1 MANYIDIKTNSQIN
15 NLTVDSSTLH
25 VDSANNRVGVGTTTP
40 SVTFEVVGSILAD
53 SIALDAS
60 FTPTNAVDVTTKA
73 YVDSEITGAINTSA
87 AGLQATS
94 EKGQANGYA
103 SLDSNAKVPAAQLPS
118 YVDDVAEYA
127 NEASFPSTGETGKL
141 YIDQSDG
148 DIFRWSGSAYV
159 QINNAVSTSDSATQ
173 LATARDFSI
182 SGDVT
187 ASAVSFNGTG
197 DVVLSTT
204 LPEASVTQ
212 HEAALTIAQ
221 SQVTSLTTDL
231 ASKVDDTQISAYGLT
246 LVDDAD
252 AAAARTTLGL
262 GSAAITASGDY
273 ATAAQGATAD
283 TALQS
288 VTESHVTAHEAA
300 LTIAE
305 SQVTGLTAKL
315 ATKADA
321 SSLHAVATSGAYS
334 DLSGTPTNVSD
345 FTNDSAFI
353 SDITAENVGDL
364 ADVSITSAS
373 NKDALVYNGSAWV
386 NNANVS
392 FGKWDTTA
400 KTSSFSI
407 SSAEYW
413 QGFFVDTSSA
423 AVTVTL
429 PGSPASGELVKIV
442 DVGGNASTNNITIGR
457 NNNNI
462 QGDASDLTVAVN
474 RAGFELM
481 FIASYGWVL
490 TNK

>member
-15 NLTVDSSTLH
+15 NLTVDSTTLH
-25 VDSANNRVGVGTTTP
+25 VDSANNRVGIGTITP
-40 SVTFEVVGSILAD
+40 SVELEIVGGILAD

-60 FTPTNAVDVTTKA
+60 FTPTNATDVTTKS
-73 YVDSEITGAINTSA
+73 YVDSEISTAVSNSA
-87 AGLQATS
+87 SNLQATS

-103 SLDSNAKVPAAQLPS
+103 SLDSNAKVPASQLPS

-127 NEASFPSTGETGKL
+127 NQASFPTTGETGKL
-141 YIDQSDG
+141 YIDQANG
-148 DIFRWSGSAYV
+148 DIYRWSGSSYV
-159 QINNAVSTSDSATQ
+159 QINNAVSSADQATQ
-173 LATARDFSI
+173 LATARDFSL

-187 ASAVSFNGTG
+187 ASAVSFDGTAN
-197 DVVLSTT
+197 VVLSTT
-204 LPEASVTQ
+204 VPEASVTQ

-221 SQVTSLTTDL
+221 SQVTNLTTDL

-252 AAAARTTLGL
+252 AATARTTLGL
-262 GSAAITASGDY
+262 GSAATTAASDY
-273 ATAAQGATAD
+273 ATAAQGAKAD
-283 TALQS
+283 TALQNINS
-288 VTESHVTAHEAA
+288 ESIDELSDVTITS
-300 LTIAE
+300 
-305 SQVTGLTAKL
+305 
-315 ATKADA
+315 A
-321 SSLHAVATSGAYS
+321 SSGQVIKHDGSNFVNAQLAYT
-334 DLSGTPTNVSD
+334 DLSGVPTNVSD

-353 SDITAENVGDL
+353 SDITNENIGDL
-364 ADVSITSAS
+364 SDVTITSAS

-386 NNANVS
+386 NNGNVS
-392 FGKWDTTA
+392 FGKWDTTV
-400 KTSSFSI
+400 KTSSFSV

-413 QGFFVDTSSA
+413 QGFFIDTTSA

-429 PGSPASGELVKIV
+429 PGSPSSGELVKIV
-442 DVGGNASTNNITIGR
+442 DVGGNASTNNITIAR

>member
-15 NLTVDSSTLH
+15 NLTVDSTTLH
-25 VDSANNRVGVGTTTP
+25 VDSANNRVGIGTITP
-40 SVTFEVVGSILAD
+40 SVELEIVGGILAD

-60 FTPTNAVDVTTKA
+60 FTPTNATDVTTKS
-73 YVDSEITGAINTSA
+73 YVDSEISSAVSTSA

-103 SLDSNAKVPAAQLPS
+103 SLDSNAKVPASQLPS

-127 NEASFPSTGETGKL
+127 NQASFPTTGETGKL
-141 YIDQSDG
+141 YIDQANG
-148 DIFRWSGSAYV
+148 DIYRWSGSSYV
-159 QINNAVSTSDSATQ
+159 QINNAVSSADQATQ
-173 LATARDFSI
+173 LATARDFSL

-187 ASAVSFNGTG
+187 ASAVSFDGTAN
-197 DVVLSTT
+197 VVLSTT
-204 LPEASVTQ
+204 VPEASVTQ

-221 SQVTSLTTDL
+221 SQVTNLTTDL

-252 AAAARTTLGL
+252 AATARATLGL
-262 GSAAITASGDY
+262 GSAATTAASDY
-273 ATAAQGATAD
+273 ATAAQGAKAD
-283 TALQS
+283 TALQNINS
-288 VTESHVTAHEAA
+288 ESIDELSDVTITS
-300 LTIAE
+300 
-305 SQVTGLTAKL
+305 
-315 ATKADA
+315 A
-321 SSLHAVATSGAYS
+321 SSGQVIKHDGSNFVNAQLAYT
-334 DLSGTPTNVSD
+334 DLSGVPTNVSD

-353 SDITAENVGDL
+353 SDITNENIGDL
-364 ADVSITSAS
+364 SDVTITSAS

-392 FGKWDTTA
+392 FGKWDTTV
-400 KTSSFSI
+400 KTSSFSV

-413 QGFFVDTSSA
+413 QGFFIDTTSA

-429 PGSPASGELVKIV
+429 PGSPSSGELVKIV
-442 DVGGNASTNNITIGR
+442 DVGGNASTNNITIAR

>member
-15 NLTVDSSTLH
+15 NLTVDSTTLH
-25 VDSANNRVGVGTTTP
+25 VDSANNRVGIGTITP
-40 SVTFEVVGSILAD
+40 SVELEIVGGILAD

-60 FTPTNAVDVTTKA
+60 FTPTNATDVTTKS
-73 YVDSEITGAINTSA
+73 YVDSEISSAVSTSA

-103 SLDSNAKVPAAQLPS
+103 SLDSNAKVPASQLPS

-127 NEASFPSTGETGKL
+127 NQASFPTTGETGKL
-141 YIDQSDG
+141 YIDQANG
-148 DIFRWSGSAYV
+148 DIYRWSGSSYV
-159 QINNAVSTSDSATQ
+159 QINNAVSSADQATQ
-173 LATARDFSI
+173 LATARDFSL

-187 ASAVSFNGTG
+187 ASAVSFDGTAN
-197 DVVLSTT
+197 VVLSTT
-204 LPEASVTQ
+204 VPEASVTQ

-221 SQVTSLTTDL
+221 SQVTNLTTDL

-252 AAAARTTLGL
+252 AATARATLGL
-262 GSAAITASGDY
+262 GSAATTAASDY
-273 ATAAQGATAD
+273 ATAAQGAKAD
-283 TALQS
+283 TALQNINS
-288 VTESHVTAHEAA
+288 ESIDELSDVTITS
-300 LTIAE
+300 
-305 SQVTGLTAKL
+305 
-315 ATKADA
+315 A
-321 SSLHAVATSGAYS
+321 SSGQVIKHDGSNFVNAQLAYS
-334 DLSGTPTNVSD
+334 DLSGVPTNVSD

-353 SDITAENVGDL
+353 SDITNENIGDL
-364 ADVSITSAS
+364 SDVTITSAS

-386 NNANVS
+386 NNGNVS
-392 FGKWDTTA
+392 FGKWDTTV
-400 KTSSFSI
+400 KTSSFSV

-413 QGFFVDTSSA
+413 QGFFIDTTSA

-429 PGSPASGELVKIV
+429 PGSPSSGELVKIV
-442 DVGGNASTNNITIGR
+442 DVGGNASTNNITIAR

>member
-15 NLTVDSSTLH
+15 NLTVDSTTLH
-25 VDSANNRVGVGTTTP
+25 VDSANNRVGIGTITP
-40 SVTFEVVGSILAD
+40 SVELEIVGGILAD

-60 FTPTNAVDVTTKA
+60 FTPTNATDVTTKS
-73 YVDSEITGAINTSA
+73 YVDTEISSAVSTSA

-103 SLDSNAKVPAAQLPS
+103 SLDSNAKVPASQLPS

-127 NEASFPSTGETGKL
+127 NQASFPTTGETGKL
-141 YIDQSDG
+141 YIDQANG
-148 DIFRWSGSAYV
+148 DIYRWTGSSYV
-159 QINNAVSTSDSATQ
+159 QINNAVSSADQATQ
-173 LATARDFSI
+173 LSNARDFSLT
-182 SGDVT
+182 GDVT

-197 DVVLSTT
+197 DVALSTT
-204 LPEASVTQ
+204 VPEASVTQ

-221 SQVTSLTTDL
+221 SQVTNLTTDL

-252 AAAARTTLGL
+252 AATARTTLGL
-262 GSAAITASGDY
+262 GSAATTAAGDY
-273 ATAAQGATAD
+273 ATAAQGAKAD
-283 TALQS
+283 TALQNINS
-288 VTESHVTAHEAA
+288 ESIDELSDVTITS
-300 LTIAE
+300 
-305 SQVTGLTAKL
+305 
-315 ATKADA
+315 A
-321 SSLHAVATSGAYS
+321 SSGQVIRHDGSSFVNAQLAYT

-353 SDITAENVGDL
+353 SDITNENIGDL
-364 ADVSITSAS
+364 SDVTITSAS

-386 NNANVS
+386 NNSNVS
-392 FGKWDTTA
+392 FGKWDTTV
-400 KTSSFSI
+400 KTSSFSV

-413 QGFFVDTSSA
+413 QGFFIDTTSA

-429 PGSPASGELVKIV
+429 PGSPSSGELVKIV
-442 DVGGNASTNNITIGR
+442 DVGGNAASNNITIAR
-457 NNNNI
+457 NGNNI
-462 QGDASDLTVAVN
+462 QGDASDLTVATS

-481 FIASYGWVL
+481 FINSYGWVL

>member
-15 NLTVDSSTLH
+15 NLTVDTTTLH
-25 VDSANNRVGVGTTTP
+25 VDSANNKVGIGTINP
-40 SVTFEVVGSILAD
+40 SVELEVVGNILAQ
-53 SIALDAS
+53 SISLDPSYLPA
-60 FTPTNAVDVTTKA
+60 NAEDVANKG
-73 YVDSEITGAINTSA
+73 YVDSEISLAVNTSA
-87 AGLQATS
+87 SSLQATS

-103 SLDSNAKVPAAQLPS
+103 SLDSNAKVPASQLPS

-127 NEASFPSTGETGKL
+127 NEASFPTTGETGKL

-173 LATARDFSI
+173 LATARDFSL

-197 DVVLSTT
+197 NVVLSTSV
-204 LPEASVTQ
+204 PEASVTQ
-212 HEAALTIAQ
+212 HEGALTIAQ
-221 SQVTSLTTDL
+221 SQVTNLTTDL
-231 ASKVDDTQISAYGLT
+231 ASKVDDSQISAFGLT

-252 AAAARTTLGL
+252 AATARTTLGL
-262 GSAAITASGDY
+262 GSAALTASGDY
-273 ATAAQGATAD
+273 ATAAQGAKAD
-283 TALQS
+283 TALQNINSES
-288 VTESHVTAHEAA
+288 VGDLSDVTITSAS
-300 LTIAE
+300 TG
-305 SQVTGLTAKL
+305 QVVRHNGSGFVNAQL
-315 ATKADA
+315 AYT
-321 SSLHAVATSGAYS
+321 
-334 DLSGTPTNVSD
+334 DLSGVPTNVSD

-353 SDITAENVGDL
+353 SDITSENIGDL
-364 ADVSITSAS
+364 SDVSITSAS

-386 NNANVS
+386 NNGNVS
-392 FGKWDTTA
+392 YGKWDTTV
-400 KTSSFSI
+400 KTSSFTV

-413 QGFFVDTSSA
+413 QGFFVDTTTA

-429 PGSPASGELVKIV
+429 PTSPSSGELIKIV
-442 DVGGNASTNNITIGR
+442 DVGGNASVNNITIAR
-457 NNNNI
+457 SNNNI

>member
-103 SLDSNAKVPAAQLPS
+103 SLDSNAKVPASQLPS

-127 NEASFPSTGETGKL
+127 NEASFPTTGETGKL

-173 LATARDFSI
+173 LATARDFSLT
-182 SGDVT
+182 GDVT

-197 DVVLSTT
+197 DVTLSTSV
-204 LPEASVTQ
+204 PEASVTQ
-212 HEAALTIAQ
+212 HEGALTIAQ
-221 SQVTSLTTDL
+221 SQVTNLTTDL
-231 ASKVDDTQISAYGLT
+231 ASKVDDSQISAYGLT

-252 AAAARTTLGL
+252 AAAARATLGL
-262 GSAAITASGDY
+262 GSASTTAASAY
-273 ATAAQGATAD
+273 ATAAQGALAD
-283 TALQS
+283 TALQNINNEEIGDLNGVS
-288 VTESHVTAHEAA
+288 ITSPV
-300 LTIAE
+300 
-305 SQVTGLTAKL
+305 AKQTLRHNGAGFVNAQL
-315 ATKADA
+315 AYT
-321 SSLHAVATSGAYS
+321 
-334 DLSGTPTNVSD
+334 DLVGVPTNVSD

-353 SDITAENVGDL
+353 SDITSENIGDL
-364 ADVSITSAS
+364 SDVSISSAS

-386 NNANVS
+386 NNGNVS
-392 FGKWDTTA
+392 YGKWDTTV
-400 KTSSFSI
+400 KTSSFTV

-429 PGSPASGELVKIV
+429 PGSPSSGELVKIV
-442 DVGGNASTNNITIGR
+442 DVGGNASSNNITIAR

-462 QGDASDLTVAVN
+462 QGDASDLTVAVD

-481 FIASYGWVL
+481 FITSYGWVL

>member
-103 SLDSNAKVPAAQLPS
+103 SLDSNSKVPASQLPS

-173 LATARDFSI
+173 LATARDFSL

-187 ASAVSFNGTG
+187 ASAVSFDGTG
-197 DVVLSTT
+197 DVVLSTSV
-204 LPEASVTQ
+204 PEASVTQ
-212 HEAALTIAQ
+212 HEGALTIAQ
-221 SQVTSLTTDL
+221 SQVTNLTTDL

-252 AAAARTTLGL
+252 AAAARSTLGL
-262 GSAAITASGDY
+262 GSASTTAASDY

-334 DLSGTPTNVSD
+334 DLSGTPTNVST
-345 FTNDSAFI
+345 FTNDS
-353 SDITAENVGDL
+353 N
-364 ADVSITSAS
+364 
-373 NKDALVYNGSAWV
+373 
-386 NNANVS
+386 
-392 FGKWDTTA
+392 
-400 KTSSFSI
+400 
-407 SSAEYW
+407 
-413 QGFFVDTSSA
+413 
-423 AVTVTL
+423 
-429 PGSPASGELVKIV
+429 
-442 DVGGNASTNNITIGR
+442 
-457 NNNNI
+457 
-462 QGDASDLTVAVN
+462 
-474 RAGFELM
+474 
-481 FIASYGWVL
+481 
-490 TNK
+490 

>member
-15 NLTVDSSTLH
+15 NLTVDSTTLH
-25 VDSANNRVGVGTTTP
+25 VDSANNRVGIGTVTP
-40 SVTFEVVGSILAD
+40 SVSFEVIGSILAD
-53 SIALDAS
+53 SISLDGS
-60 FTPTNAVDVTTKA
+60 YTPVNPADVTTKD
-73 YVDSEITGAINTSA
+73 YVDSEITSAITTSA
-87 AGLQATS
+87 SGLQATS

-103 SLDSNAKVPAAQLPS
+103 SLDSNAKVPASQLPS

-159 QINNAVSTSDSATQ
+159 QINNAVSTSDAATQ
-173 LATARDFSI
+173 LATARDFSL

-187 ASAVSFNGTG
+187 ASAVSFDGTG
-197 DVVLSTT
+197 NVVLSTT
-204 LPEASVTQ
+204 VPEASVTQ

-221 SQVTSLTTDL
+221 SQVTNLTTDL
-231 ASKVDDTQISAYGLT
+231 ASKVDDSQISAYGLT

-252 AAAARTTLGL
+252 AAAARATLGL
-262 GSAAITASGDY
+262 GSAALTASGDY
-273 ATAAQGATAD
+273 ATAAQGAKAD
-283 TALQS
+283 TALQNINSES
-288 VTESHVTAHEAA
+288 V
-300 LTIAE
+300 
-305 SQVTGLTAKL
+305 
-315 ATKADA
+315 
-321 SSLHAVATSGAYS
+321 S
-334 DLSGTPTNVSD
+334 DLSDVTITSAASGQVIRHNGSSFVNAQLAYTDLSGVPTNVSD

-353 SDITAENVGDL
+353 SDITSENIGDL
-364 ADVSITSAS
+364 SDVSISSAS

-400 KTSSFSI
+400 KTSSFSV

-429 PGSPASGELVKIV
+429 PASPASGELVKIV
-442 DVGGNASTNNITIGR
+442 DVGGNASNNNITIAR

-481 FIASYGWVL
+481 FVSSYGWVL

>member
-15 NLTVDSSTLH
+15 NLTVDSTTLH
-25 VDSANNRVGVGTTTP
+25 VDSANNRVGIGTITP
-40 SVTFEVVGSILAD
+40 SVELEIVGGILAD

-60 FTPTNAVDVTTKA
+60 FTPTNATDVTTKS
-73 YVDSEITGAINTSA
+73 YVDTEISSAVSTSA

-103 SLDSNAKVPAAQLPS
+103 SLDSNAKVPASQLPS

-127 NEASFPSTGETGKL
+127 NQASFPTTGETGKL
-141 YIDQSDG
+141 YIDQANG
-148 DIFRWSGSAYV
+148 DIYRWSGSSYV
-159 QINNAVSTSDSATQ
+159 QINNAVSSADQATQ
-173 LATARDFSI
+173 LATARDFSL

-187 ASAVSFNGTG
+187 ASAVSFDGTAN
-197 DVVLSTT
+197 VVLSTT
-204 LPEASVTQ
+204 VPEASVTQ

-221 SQVTSLTTDL
+221 SQVTNLTTDL

-252 AAAARTTLGL
+252 AATARATLGL
-262 GSAAITASGDY
+262 GSAATTAASDY
-273 ATAAQGATAD
+273 ATAAQGAKAD
-283 TALQS
+283 TALQNINS
-288 VTESHVTAHEAA
+288 ESIDELSDVTITS
-300 LTIAE
+300 
-305 SQVTGLTAKL
+305 
-315 ATKADA
+315 A
-321 SSLHAVATSGAYS
+321 SSGQVIKHDGSNFVNAQLAYS
-334 DLSGTPTNVSD
+334 DLSGVPTNVSD

-353 SDITAENVGDL
+353 SDITNENIGDL
-364 ADVSITSAS
+364 SDVTITSAS

-386 NNANVS
+386 NNGNVS
-392 FGKWDTTA
+392 FGKWDTTV
-400 KTSSFSI
+400 KTSSFSV

-413 QGFFVDTSSA
+413 QGFFIDTTSA

-429 PGSPASGELVKIV
+429 PGSPSSGELVKIV
-442 DVGGNASTNNITIGR
+442 DVGGNASTNNITIAR

>member
-15 NLTVDSSTLH
+15 NLTVDSTTLH
-25 VDSANNRVGVGTTTP
+25 VDSANNRVGIGTITP
-40 SVTFEVVGSILAD
+40 SVELEIVGGILAD

-60 FTPTNAVDVTTKA
+60 FTPTNATDVTTKS
-73 YVDSEITGAINTSA
+73 YVDTEISSAVSTSA

-94 EKGQANGYA
+94 EKGAANGYA
-103 SLDSNAKVPAAQLPS
+103 SLDSNAKVPASQLPS

-127 NEASFPSTGETGKL
+127 NQASFPTTGETGKL
-141 YIDQSDG
+141 YIDQANG
-148 DIFRWSGSAYV
+148 DIYRWSGSAYV

-173 LATARDFSI
+173 LATARDFSLT
-182 SGDVT
+182 GDVT
-187 ASAVSFNGTG
+187 ASAVSFDGTG
-197 DVVLSTT
+197 DVALSTT
-204 LPEASVTQ
+204 VPEASVTQ

-221 SQVTSLTTDL
+221 SQVTNLTTDL

-252 AAAARTTLGL
+252 AATARTTLGL
-262 GSAAITASGDY
+262 GSAATTAASDY
-273 ATAAQGATAD
+273 ATAAQGAKAD
-283 TALQS
+283 TALQNINS
-288 VTESHVTAHEAA
+288 ESIDELSDVTITS
-300 LTIAE
+300 
-305 SQVTGLTAKL
+305 
-315 ATKADA
+315 A
-321 SSLHAVATSGAYS
+321 SSGQVIRHDGSNFVNAQLAYT

-353 SDITAENVGDL
+353 SDITNENIGDL
-364 ADVSITSAS
+364 SDVTITSAS

-392 FGKWDTTA
+392 FGKWDTTV
-400 KTSSFSI
+400 KTSSFSV

-413 QGFFVDTSSA
+413 QGFFIDTTSA

-429 PGSPASGELVKIV
+429 PGSPSSGELVKIV
-442 DVGGNASTNNITIGR
+442 DVGGNAASNNITIAR
-457 NNNNI
+457 NGNNI
-462 QGDASDLTVAVN
+462 QGDASDLTVATS

-481 FIASYGWVL
+481 FISSYGWVL

>member
-15 NLTVDSSTLH
+15 NLTVDSTTLH
-25 VDSANNRVGVGTTTP
+25 VDSANNRVGIGTITP
-40 SVTFEVVGSILAD
+40 SVELEIVGGILAD

-60 FTPTNAVDVTTKA
+60 FTPTNATDVTTKS
-73 YVDSEITGAINTSA
+73 YVDTEISSAVSTSA
-87 AGLQATS
+87 SSLQATS

-103 SLDSNAKVPAAQLPS
+103 SLDSNAKVPASQLPS

-127 NEASFPSTGETGKL
+127 NQASFPTTGETGKL
-141 YIDQSDG
+141 YIDQANG
-148 DIFRWSGSAYV
+148 DIYRWSGSAYV

-173 LATARDFSI
+173 LATARDFSL

-187 ASAVSFNGTG
+187 ASAVSFDGTAN
-197 DVVLSTT
+197 VVLSTT
-204 LPEASVTQ
+204 VPEASVTQ

-221 SQVTSLTTDL
+221 SQVTNLTTDL

-252 AAAARTTLGL
+252 AATARSTLGL
-262 GSAAITASGDY
+262 GSAATTASSDY
-273 ATAAQGATAD
+273 ATAAQGAKAD
-283 TALQS
+283 TALQNINS
-288 VTESHVTAHEAA
+288 ESIDELSDVTITS
-300 LTIAE
+300 
-305 SQVTGLTAKL
+305 
-315 ATKADA
+315 A
-321 SSLHAVATSGAYS
+321 SSGQVIRHDGSNFVNAQLAYT

-353 SDITAENVGDL
+353 SDITNENIGDL
-364 ADVSITSAS
+364 SDVTITSAS

-392 FGKWDTTA
+392 FGKWDTTV
-400 KTSSFSI
+400 KTSSFSV

-429 PGSPASGELVKIV
+429 PGSPSSGELVKIV
-442 DVGGNASTNNITIGR
+442 DVGGNASSNNITIAR
-457 NNNNI
+457 NGNNI
-462 QGDASDLTVAVN
+462 QGDASDLTVATS

-481 FIASYGWVL
+481 FISSYGWVL

>member
-25 VDSANNRVGVGTTTP
+25 VDSANNRVGVGTITP

-103 SLDSNAKVPAAQLPS
+103 SLDSNAKVPASQLPS

-127 NEASFPSTGETGKL
+127 NVSSFPSTGETGKL
-141 YIDQSDG
+141 YVDQSTG
-148 DIFRWSGSAYV
+148 DIYRWSGSSYV
-159 QINNAVSTSDSATQ
+159 QINDSVSTSDSATR
-173 LATARDFSI
+173 LATARDFSL

-187 ASAVSFNGTG
+187 ASAVSFDGTG
-197 DVVLSTT
+197 DVTLSTT
-204 LPEASVTQ
+204 VTEASVTQ
-212 HEAALTIAQ
+212 HEGALTIAQ
-221 SQVTSLTTDL
+221 SQVTNLTTDL
-231 ASKVDDTQISAYGLT
+231 ASKVDDSQISAYGLT

-252 AAAARTTLGL
+252 AATARSTLGL
-262 GSAAITASGDY
+262 GSASTTAASDY
-273 ATAAQGATAD
+273 ATASQGAKAD
-283 TALQS
+283 TALQNINSES
-288 VTESHVTAHEAA
+288 VGDLSDVT
-300 LTIAE
+300 I
-305 SQVTGLTAKL
+305 SS
-315 ATKADA
+315 A
-321 SSLHAVATSGAYS
+321 SSGQVIKHDGSGFVNAQLAYT
-334 DLSGTPTNVSD
+334 DLSGVPTNVSD

-353 SDITAENVGDL
+353 SDITSENIGDL
-364 ADVSITSAS
+364 SDVSISSAS
-373 NKDALVYNGSAWV
+373 NKDALVYDGSAWV
-386 NNANVS
+386 NNGNVS
-392 FGKWDTTA
+392 FGKWDTTV
-400 KTSSFSI
+400 KTSSFSV

-429 PGSPASGELVKIV
+429 PGSPSSGELVKIV
-442 DVGGNASTNNITIGR
+442 DVGGNASTNNITIAR

>member
-15 NLTVDSSTLH
+15 NLTVDSTTLH
-25 VDSANNRVGVGTTTP
+25 VDSANNRVGIGTITP
-40 SVTFEVVGSILAD
+40 SVELEIVGGILAD

-60 FTPTNAVDVTTKA
+60 FTPTNATDVTTKS
-73 YVDSEITGAINTSA
+73 YVDSEISSAVSTSA

-103 SLDSNAKVPAAQLPS
+103 SLDSNAKVPASQLPS

-127 NEASFPSTGETGKL
+127 NQASFPTTGETGKL
-141 YIDQSDG
+141 YIDQANG
-148 DIFRWSGSAYV
+148 DIYRWSGSSYV
-159 QINNAVSTSDSATQ
+159 QINNAVSSADQATQ
-173 LATARDFSI
+173 LATARDFSL

-187 ASAVSFNGTG
+187 ASAVSFDGTAN
-197 DVVLSTT
+197 VVLSTT
-204 LPEASVTQ
+204 VPEASVTQ

-221 SQVTSLTTDL
+221 SQVTNLTTDL

-252 AAAARTTLGL
+252 AATARTTLGL
-262 GSAAITASGDY
+262 GSAATTAASDY
-273 ATAAQGATAD
+273 ATAAQGAKAD
-283 TALQS
+283 TALQNINS
-288 VTESHVTAHEAA
+288 ESIDELSDVTITS
-300 LTIAE
+300 
-305 SQVTGLTAKL
+305 
-315 ATKADA
+315 A
-321 SSLHAVATSGAYS
+321 SSGQVIKHDGSNFVNAQLAYS
-334 DLSGTPTNVSD
+334 DLSGVPTNVSD

-353 SDITAENVGDL
+353 SDITNENIGDL
-364 ADVSITSAS
+364 SDVTITSAS

-392 FGKWDTTA
+392 FGKWDTTV
-400 KTSSFSI
+400 KTSSFSV

-413 QGFFVDTSSA
+413 QGFFIDTTSA

-429 PGSPASGELVKIV
+429 PGSPSSGELVKIV
-442 DVGGNASTNNITIGR
+442 DVGGNAASNNITIAR
-457 NNNNI
+457 NGNNI
-462 QGDASDLTVAVN
+462 QGDASDLTVATS

-481 FIASYGWVL
+481 FISSYGWVL